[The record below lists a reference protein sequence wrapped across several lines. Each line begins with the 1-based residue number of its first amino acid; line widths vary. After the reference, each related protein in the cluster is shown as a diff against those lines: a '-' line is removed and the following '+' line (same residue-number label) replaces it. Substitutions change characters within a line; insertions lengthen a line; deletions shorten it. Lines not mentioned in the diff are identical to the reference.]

1 MKRFV
6 SQCRWTVSALL
17 LLLFTT
23 VGAQLCVIAAPQPAS
38 AQTPVLQL
46 LGATSGNEEEAP
58 ARPQSRPSQSFRSSD
73 GPTVQ
78 DYARLNEQQR
88 DARPMTASLDAAGDY
103 LGVFRARL
111 VATLARVPD
120 ALVELDVTMS
130 AASPTGRAIHF
141 LGIAVFAG
149 LLLLVGSAVAELYL
163 AFVARPIFVR
173 MQRDRPRGYSE
184 KLPVLVARVVLV
196 AFSVTITLSVATATG
211 LFFYDEHPETL
222 LTVIIVFATYA
233 AVLLVHAVLRIS
245 LAPFLPQYRIPFIE
259 AGPARALYRWVS
271 VASVIAIAG
280 AAFAYWVEG
289 IGLPREILVIVTAAV
304 TLVTLLVLLATIRAN
319 HRGITSILIGDRQG
333 RPMTWVQRAVAAA
346 WAPAAGLY
354 LIVSWADL
362 VFRLVMGADAGPER
376 LMVPFFVV
384 VVGAIV
390 YAVVIYAVERVFD
403 RQRRLREVNARA
415 AARAEAAVA
424 EAREREAI
432 ASEAWNS
439 DGADIDDDGDEE
451 GGGRRSAPGAPADA
465 MQAEGDLSPVS
476 PPGAGMRNFE
486 DLARRVASLLAL
498 GVGAWLFVWYWGGRE
513 MFAESAAF
521 GVAEDVIDILFVGYI
536 AFHAARIWLD
546 QKIRDEG
553 GDEDMAGAVLD
564 GEGGGAGATRVAT
577 LLPLIRNFILTIIG
591 ITVLLLTAI
600 EMGVNVAPLF
610 AGAGVVG
617 LAIGFGAQ
625 TLVRDIISGAFFLL
639 DDAFRKGEYID
650 VGSVKGTVEKISLRS
665 FQLRH
670 HLGMLHTIPFG
681 EVQFLT
687 NFSRDWVMMK
697 LPLRLTY
704 DTDVERVR
712 KLVKKLGQSLMEDE
726 TVGHLFLQ
734 PLKSQGVIQMEDSA
748 MIVRVKFMTRPGDQ
762 WVVRK
767 RVYADIR
774 ELFDREGIKFAHR
787 EVTVRIPDLDGKKA
801 GDLTEG
807 DRQAIGAA
815 TRANLDVIEAEQM
828 RPTGTGGPVDDR

>member
-1 MKRFV
+1 
-6 SQCRWTVSALL
+6 
-17 LLLFTT
+17 
-23 VGAQLCVIAAPQPAS
+23 
-38 AQTPVLQL
+38 
-46 LGATSGNEEEAP
+46 
-58 ARPQSRPSQSFRSSD
+58 
-73 GPTVQ
+73 
-78 DYARLNEQQR
+78 
-88 DARPMTASLDAAGDY
+88 MTASIDAAGDY

-111 VATLARVPD
+111 GATLARVPD
-120 ALVELDVTMS
+120 AFDELGVTMS
-130 AASPTGRAIHF
+130 AASPTGRAVHF
-141 LGIAVFAG
+141 VGIGVFAM
-149 LLLLVGSAVAELYL
+149 LLIIVGRAVAELYL
-163 AFVARPIFVR
+163 SFIARPIFVR
-173 MQRDRPRGYSE
+173 MQRRAPRGYTE
-184 KLPVLVARVVLV
+184 KLPVIVARVVLAV
-196 AFSVTITLSVATATG
+196 FSVTITLSVAVATG
-211 LFFYDEHPETL
+211 LFFYDDHPETL
-222 LTVIIVFATYA
+222 LTAVTVFGSYA
-233 AVLLVHAVLRIS
+233 AVMVVHSVWRIT
-245 LAPFLPQYRIPFIE
+245 LAPFLPQYRIPYIQD
-259 AGPARALYRWVS
+259 AAARALYRWIVL
-271 VASVIAIAG
+271 ASVVAIIG

-304 TLVTLLVLLATIRAN
+304 TLLTLSLLLATMRVN
-319 HRGITSILIGDRQG
+319 HAAITGIMIGDRRG
-333 RPMTWVQRAVAAA
+333 RPMTWLQQGVSAA
-346 WAPAAGLY
+346 WAPAAAIY

-376 LMVPFFVV
+376 LMVPFFVI
-384 VVGAIV
+384 VVGAMV
-390 YAVVIYAVERVFD
+390 YAIVIYAVERIFD
-403 RQRRLREVNARA
+403 RQRRIRDVNARA
-415 AARAEAAVA
+415 AARAEAAEA
-424 EAREREAI
+424 DARERQAI
-432 ASEAWNS
+432 ATEAWNS
-439 DGADIDDDGDEE
+439 DGADTDDDGDDE
-451 GGGRRSAPGAPADA
+451 GGGKRVDARADA
-465 MQAEGDLSPVS
+465 EDAARSDRPEEPL
-476 PPGAGMRNFE
+476 PGAGMRTFE
-486 DLARRVASLLAL
+486 DLARRIASLLAL
-498 GVGAWLFVWYWGGRE
+498 GVGAWLFVWYWGGRQ
-513 MFAESAAF
+513 MFAESAIF
-521 GVAEDVIDILFVGYI
+521 GVVEDVVDILFIGYI

-553 GDEDMAGAVLD
+553 ADDDQAGAMLD

-591 ITVLLLTAI
+591 VTVLLLVAI

-704 DTDVERVR
+704 DTDVEQVR
-712 KLVKKLGQSLMEDE
+712 KLVKKLGVSLLDDP
-726 TVGHLFLQ
+726 TIGHLFIQ

-748 MIVRVKFMTRPGDQ
+748 MIVRVKFMTKPGDQ

-767 RVYADIR
+767 RVYMEIR
-774 ELFDREGIKFAHR
+774 NLFDREGIKFAHR
-787 EVTVRIPDLDGKKA
+787 EVTVRIPDLDGKKPE
-801 GDLTEG
+801 DLGPE

-828 RPTGTGGPVDDR
+828 RATGTHGPADDR